1 MSGSFSY
8 LRDLIERDPDRVAF
22 LVGPEVSRQAVA
34 GSPAERF
41 AKREGLIRSG
51 LERAIDLGR
60 LAAESLDLL
69 TRQSDQPYA
78 LLQAARE
85 VERALNTSSQRAWI
99 RWLHETVGAF
109 EGSIREPYILSAFA
123 ETRRRGITLAT
134 TNHDLLLE
142 GATGLRPVAWND
154 MGRVVRGEAPA
165 ILHLHGI
172 WRQPDSIILADKPYD
187 VHRYVRSVL
196 SLLSREVIVIVGYET
211 EQRDTILGRFLAWLV
226 QTASPEVRFF
236 RLCPDDEAL
245 HHEHEHDPQVVLVP
259 YGLRSTDLAPY
270 LQRLLEPSFLAR
282 QIMPSDRPPRL
293 LRVETPG
300 LQRALHRGAT
310 PEPPEPLRGATPA
323 LPQRPASDDPRGRL
337 VSTGMATMRTPETP
351 LMSSRS
357 LQVEQRYYLWL
368 EVGGSVAGSI
378 ETTPTSLPPSLPTE
392 CVLQVVLFTNPGSFE
407 ITGPA
412 LGELR
417 LTVDGPVTVQH
428 PASVPEALPRRS
440 RLRDARLFF
449 AVCAPAKPGT
459 YTLRIGI
466 YHRFVLVQSR
476 IVHLQVT
483 VHPAAQKTTA
493 LASVIDY
500 SLVRELTF
508 ADTAIL
514 APHSLSILL
523 NADDDSRTH
532 SFRFFGAGNFHGSA
546 SLDAHLVQDAIRVAR
561 EALRRVAW
569 GNADPWDPRRGFV
582 DRHAGSVGFEVFR
595 RDLALLARAGFRL
608 YDLFA
613 SRLSSR
619 EPLVEAVRS
628 PGTIQ
633 FALKDGA
640 RAVFPVALI
649 YDHPLDTELTEMDYV
664 LCPAF
669 QEAVGGS
676 EPLHASACL
685 RGECPNRD
693 DPRMNVVCPGGFWG
707 FRHMIGVQPGLEPG
721 AVVTGLIDTIAF
733 TGEPQM
739 LTTVSTDPQMRLR
752 ELHLRSLY
760 TLVPEQRVIE
770 SREES
775 LARMRGDSP
784 HVVYFY
790 CHGGCTEAGHLCL
803 ELGPTR
809 GSSIARDTLR
819 AHRVRW
825 TEPRALVVLNGCH
838 TVDVEPEKAI
848 EMVSGFLSTVG
859 AAGVVGTEITVFEP
873 LATKFAEGLFQEMV
887 RRRRPLGE
895 AVRTTRHNLLRSAL
909 NPLGLVYIPFALASL
924 QLVERA

>member
-1 MSGSFSY
+1 MSGPLS
-8 LRDLIERDPDRVAF
+8 DLPDLVRRDPGRVAF
-22 LVGPEVSRQAVA
+22 LVGPDVSRQAVE

-41 AKREGLIRSG
+41 ATREGLIRSG
-51 LERAIDLGR
+51 LERAVDLGR
-60 LAAESLDLL
+60 LPAELLDLL
-69 TRQSDQPYA
+69 TRQSDRLYA
-78 LLQAARE
+78 QLQAARE
-85 VERALNTSSQRAWI
+85 VERTLTLSADPASI
-99 RWLHETVGAF
+99 RWLRETVGSF
-109 EGSIREPYILSAFA
+109 ENSVRDFDVLNVLA
-123 ETRRRGITLAT
+123 EARRHGVMLAT
-134 TNHDLLLE
+134 TNHDMLLAR
-142 GATGLRPVAWND
+142 ATGLRPVPWND
-154 MGRVVRGEAPA
+154 AGPVVRGEGPA
-165 ILHLHGI
+165 ILHLHGV
-172 WRQPDSIILADKPYD
+172 WRQADSVIIADKPRD
-187 VHRYVRSVL
+187 VHRYVQSAL
-196 SLLSREVIVIVGYET
+196 SLLSRDVVVIVGYEA
-211 EQRDTILGRFLAWLV
+211 ERRDTILGRFLGWLI
-226 QTASPEVRFF
+226 QTASPDVRFF
-236 RLCPDDEAL
+236 CLCRDDEAL
-245 HHEHEHDPQVVLVP
+245 EHEHEHDPQVVLVP
-259 YGLRSTDLAPY
+259 YGPRMADLAPY
-270 LQRLLEPSFLAR
+270 LKRLFAPSFLAA
-282 QIMPSDRPPRL
+282 QMMPSIRPERL
-293 LRVETPG
+293 LREV
-300 LQRALHRGAT
+300 T
-310 PEPPEPLRGATPA
+310 PEPPELLSEATPA

-337 VSTGMATMRTPETP
+337 VSTGMATTRTPEAP
-351 LMSSRS
+351 LARSRS
-357 LQVEQRYYLWL
+357 LQVERSYFLWL
-368 EVGGSVAGSI
+368 EVGGPVAGSI
-378 ETTPTSLPPSLPTE
+378 ETTPASLPASLPTE

-407 ITGPA
+407 IMGPA

-417 LTVDGPVTVQH
+417 LTADGPVTVQQ

-440 RLRDARLFF
+440 RLWDARLFF
-449 AVCAPAKPGT
+449 AVRAPTEPGT

-466 YHRFVLVQSR
+466 YHRCVLVQSR
-476 IVHLQVT
+476 IVRLHVT
-483 VHPAAQKTTA
+483 VRPATQRTAA
-493 LASVIDY
+493 LASAIDY

-523 NADDDSRTH
+523 NADNDSRTH
-532 SFRFFGAGNFHGSA
+532 SFRFLGAGNFHGSA

-613 SRLSSR
+613 SRLHTR
-619 EPLVEAVRS
+619 EPLEEAVRR

-649 YDHPLDTELTEMDYV
+649 YDHPLDTELPEAEYV

-669 QEAVGGS
+669 QAAVGGS

-721 AVVTGLIDTIAF
+721 AVVTGLTDTIVF
-733 TGEPQM
+733 TGAPQM

-760 TLVPEQRVIE
+760 TLVPEQRVVE
-770 SREES
+770 GREES
-775 LARMRGDSP
+775 LERMRSDSP

-790 CHGGCTEAGHLCL
+790 CHGGRTEAGHLCL

-825 TEPRALVVLNGCH
+825 TDPRALVVLNGCH

-859 AAGVVGTEITVFEP
+859 AAGVIGTEITVFEP

-895 AVRTTRHNLLRSAL
+895 AVRTTRHQLLRSAL

-924 QLVERA
+924 QLVERAPA